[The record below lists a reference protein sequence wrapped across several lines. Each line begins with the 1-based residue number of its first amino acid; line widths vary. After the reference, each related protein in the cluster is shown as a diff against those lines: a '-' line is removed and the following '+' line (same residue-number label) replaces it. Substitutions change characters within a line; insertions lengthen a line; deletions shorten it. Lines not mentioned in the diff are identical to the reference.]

1 MPSGRSVRS
10 GTSSR
15 DAVHDSSAGANCSPR
30 FPIAGCWRAVLRSSA
45 IRRAGRCVWP
55 LRSLPACRSKSSSP
69 TAASAPAPMARRP
82 LRNRAAKPPS
92 RASGPAAVVRGR
104 AICFRPSKRK
114 RAMQG
119 KIAVEEHFAIGAT
132 AAKSV
137 RFPDDAYWS
146 GIEGKLIDLFD
157 RRLVE
162 MDAAGIVCEVLSLN
176 ANGVQEIPDIAKAV
190 ALAREANDA
199 LAAAVAKRPDR
210 FAALAAL
217 PMQDPQ
223 AAAAELQRCVRELK
237 FKGALVNGFSQ
248 IGSADS
254 AVYYDLPQYRPFWA
268 EAERLGAPFYLHP
281 RYSLPSRRQRYEGH
295 PWLIGSPWDFAEETA
310 IHSLRLMGCG
320 LFDDYP
326 KLQIVIGHLGERI
339 PFDLWRLDHR
349 LSKLPGRP
357 AKRTMAEYFRSNFH
371 ITTSGNFCTQS
382 LIHAILTVGADRV
395 LFAVDYPFEDHAQAA
410 SWFDAVEIA
419 EQDRIK
425 IGRDNAKA
433 LFGLD

>member
-1 MPSGRSVRS
+1 
-10 GTSSR
+10 
-15 DAVHDSSAGANCSPR
+15 
-30 FPIAGCWRAVLRSSA
+30 
-45 IRRAGRCVWP
+45 
-55 LRSLPACRSKSSSP
+55 
-69 TAASAPAPMARRP
+69 
-82 LRNRAAKPPS
+82 
-92 RASGPAAVVRGR
+92 
-104 AICFRPSKRK
+104 
-114 RAMQG
+114 MQG
-119 KIAVEEHFAIGAT
+119 KIAVEEHYAIGKT

-137 RFPDDAYWS
+137 RFPDHPYWA

-157 RRLVE
+157 RRLAE
-162 MDAAGIVCEVLSLN
+162 MDASGISLAVLSLN
-176 ANGVQEIPDIAKAV
+176 ANGIQEIPEAAKAV
-190 ALAREANDA
+190 ELAREANDA
-199 LAAAVAKRPDR
+199 LAAVVVKRPDR

-223 AAAAELQRCVRELK
+223 AAAAELQRCVRDLN

-248 IGSADS
+248 VGTLDS
-254 AVYYDLPQYRPFWA
+254 AIYYDLPQYRPFWA
-268 EAERLGAPFYLHP
+268 EVERLGVPFYLHP

-320 LFDDYP
+320 LFDEYP
-326 KLQIVIGHLGERI
+326 KLKIVIGHLGERI

-357 AKRTMAEYFRSNFH
+357 AKRTMAEYFRNNFYV
-371 ITTSGNFCTQS
+371 TTSGNFCTQS
-382 LIHAILTVGADRV
+382 LIHTILTVGGDRV

-410 SWFDAVEIA
+410 TWFDAAEIA
-419 EQDRIK
+419 EHDRIK

>member
-1 MPSGRSVRS
+1 M
-10 GTSSR
+10 
-15 DAVHDSSAGANCSPR
+15 D
-30 FPIAGCWRAVLRSSA
+30 
-45 IRRAGRCVWP
+45 
-55 LRSLPACRSKSSSP
+55 
-69 TAASAPAPMARRP
+69 
-82 LRNRAAKPPS
+82 
-92 RASGPAAVVRGR
+92 ASG
-104 AICFRPSKRK
+104 
-114 RAMQG
+114 
-119 KIAVEEHFAIGAT
+119 IGCA
-132 AAKSV
+132 
-137 RFPDDAYWS
+137 
-146 GIEGKLIDLFD
+146 
-157 RRLVE
+157 
-162 MDAAGIVCEVLSLN
+162 VLSLN
-176 ANGVQEIPDIAKAV
+176 ANGIQEVPEAAKAI

-199 LAAAVAKRPDR
+199 LADVVAKRPDR

-223 AAAAELQRCVRELK
+223 AAAAELQRCVRDLK

-248 IGSADS
+248 VGSADS

-268 EAERLGAPFYLHP
+268 EVERLGVPFYLHP

-310 IHSLRLMGCG
+310 IHSLRLMGSG

-357 AKRTMAEYFRSNFH
+357 AKRTMAEYFRNNFH

-410 SWFDAVEIA
+410 EWFDAAEIA
-419 EQDRIK
+419 EHDRIK

-433 LFGLD
+433 LFALD